1 MSHQAQMENPY
12 TEEEEE
18 EERGFFFY
26 IMDSLR
32 PSEEKRRAFFLS
44 LSHSRRPFE
53 IYLFRWIDLFYFL
66 FFSIFI
72 RQKNII
78 LPI

>member
-1 MSHQAQMENPY
+1 MENPY

-18 EERGFFFY
+18 RGFFLYNGFLEA
-26 IMDSLR
+26 IWRKKKSLF
-32 PSEEKRRAFFLS
+32 SLS